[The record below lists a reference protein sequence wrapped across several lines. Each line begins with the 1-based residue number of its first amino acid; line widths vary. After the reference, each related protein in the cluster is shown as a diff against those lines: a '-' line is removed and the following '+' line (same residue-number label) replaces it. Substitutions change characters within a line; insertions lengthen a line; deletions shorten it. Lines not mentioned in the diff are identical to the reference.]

1 MSTRISE
8 WSCLIQWKYSSQ
20 SLHLAFQKGDSERKG
35 DLGGFV
41 WIVFDQTGP
50 LLGSLL
56 TFSIQRRWGTSRPSH
71 HYKVF
76 DSQTSVIRESRQGA
90 LCGCVRVCVC
100 LCFICQFDSL
110 QFANVHPTLKYR
122 IMSTPNISLKFTLSS
137 SSFKLL
143 KWFFFLIDKT
153 YCLYNVCYVSVVI
166 L

>member
-1 MSTRISE
+1 MKWSTLVLELMSTRISE

-20 SLHLAFQKGDSERKG
+20 SLCLAFQKGDSERRG

-76 DSQTSVIRESRQGA
+76 DSQTSAIRESRQGA
-90 LCGCVRVCVC
+90 LCGCVRACVC
-100 LCFICQFDSL
+100 LCLICQFDPL
-110 QFANVHPTLKYR
+110 QFANAHP
-122 IMSTPNISLKFTLSS
+122 PHWNIELCQHLTFHLNVL
-137 SSFKLL
+137 FLPPLL
-143 KWFFFLIDKT
+143 
-153 YCLYNVCYVSVVI
+153 NS
-166 L
+166 